1 MGGGPAAGATAGET
15 HEASCV
21 EGCKLALV
29 AKYTKSI
36 SNFIS
41 LQVSLQNNT
50 VTQVVVSSVKC
61 IIFA

>member
-29 AKYTKSI
+29 AKYTRVFQILFYFKCLCKIILSLKSL
-36 SNFIS
+36 SH
-41 LQVSLQNNT
+41 Q
-50 VTQVVVSSVKC
+50 
-61 IIFA
+61 